1 MDLTFLLILESII
14 GCFIVLIACVI
25 GIANGPVEMVCLYEK
40 EVQKRVVELGLI
52 TQKRINRNAM
62 LFKIFGII
70 PFFAFVMVSVYWING
85 ARGFVSGFWQMS
97 TIILA
102 EGLFD
107 RIFIDWYWVGKT
119 RAWIIPQ
126 TEDLMPYIYGKTL
139 IAKWVFTLVGYPIL
153 AAGLSA
159 IMTFFLK

>member
-1 MDLTFLLILESII
+1 MTLAYLLILESII
-14 GCFIVLIACVI
+14 GCFIVIIACVI

-40 EVQKRVVELGLI
+40 EVQERVVELGLI
-52 TQKRINRNAM
+52 TEKRINRNAM

-85 ARGFVSGFWQMS
+85 ARGFVSVFWQMS
-97 TIILA
+97 LIILA

-126 TEDLMPYIYGKTL
+126 TEDLMPYIYGRTL
-139 IAKWVFTLVGYPIL
+139 ALKWIVTLVGYPII
-153 AAGLSA
+153 AAALSA
-159 IMTFFLK
+159 IMTFFLR

>member
-1 MDLTFLLILESII
+1 MTLTFLLILESII

-25 GIANGPVEMVCLYEK
+25 GISNGPVGMVCLYEK

-52 TQKRINRNAM
+52 TEKRIKRNEA

-70 PFFAFVMVSVYWING
+70 PFFAFVLASVYFVNG
-85 ARGFVSGFWQMS
+85 ARGFLSGFLQMS
-97 TIILA
+97 FIILV

-119 RAWIIPQ
+119 KAWIIPQ

-139 IAKWVFTLVGYPIL
+139 VLKWVFTLVGYPII

-159 IMTFFLK
+159 VMTLFL